1 LPHFTYLLLLTY
13 LLTTYLSISHYGEP
27 VSPRHVRRVPARTVR
42 VFSPPRTV
50 SCSKNPVRVFSTPS
64 NSLSRSPQRT
74 ASQRGNCSADVPT
87 TMPVMQGYSL
97 ANYPKAVCVDSSPAM
112 YYFLAATSVA
122 SANTWIVYLRGG
134 GVCMPYFAVR
144 RHPCS

>member
-1 LPHFTYLLLLTY
+1 MASAHETCQ
-13 LLTTYLSISHYGEP
+13 LSVCFHPLEL
-27 VSPRHVRRVPARTVR
+27 
-42 VFSPPRTV
+42 
-50 SCSKNPVRVFSTPS
+50 
-64 NSLSRSPQRT
+64 SLSRSPQRT

-134 GVCMPYFAVR
+134 GVCMP
-144 RHPCS
+144 

>member
-1 LPHFTYLLLLTY
+1 MRERHPGIPTDAHQGCSTNLLL
-13 LLTTYLSISHYGEP
+13 SIGTLIKKGSRYY
-27 VSPRHVRRVPARTVR
+27 VSEDARWIST
-42 VFSPPRTV
+42 
-50 SCSKNPVRVFSTPS
+50 VRVFSTPS

>member
-1 LPHFTYLLLLTY
+1 MCFHPLK
-13 LLTTYLSISHYGEP
+13 
-27 VSPRHVRRVPARTVR
+27 
-42 VFSPPRTV
+42 PP
-50 SCSKNPVRVFSTPS
+50 
-64 NSLSRSPQRT
+64 LSRSPQRT